1 MRYSKIS
8 SKVIRTAKTLH
19 LNNQIIHSNNKIK
32 TVWNIIKCETGRLN
46 IKHDKVNICNTD
58 KKYNESINVEI
69 FNKYFLTVANNISCK
84 IMGSHKQI
92 QSSAKV
98 SSFLSQAFNFPFTNT
113 VYHNTST
120 GKIEK
125 IIHSFMCK
133 NSCGYDEICMKIL
146 KASALFVS
154 SPLCHII
161 NTSLNSGAFPTR
173 FKYCIIM

>member
-1 MRYSKIS
+1 MRYSKIL

-32 TVWNIIKCETGRLN
+32 TTWNIIKRETGRLN

-92 QSSAKV
+92 QSCAKD
-98 SSFLSQAFNFPFTNT
+98 SCPFYLKHLIFHLPIFFITIYPQAKSKKLFTPSRVKSHVGMT
-113 VYHNTST
+113 
-120 GKIEK
+120 I
-125 IIHSFMCK
+125 
-133 NSCGYDEICMKIL
+133 
-146 KASALFVS
+146 FV
-154 SPLCHII
+154 
-161 NTSLNSGAFPTR
+161 
-173 FKYCIIM
+173 